1 VDPTTLFSY
10 ERHVDVRALRGT
22 TLVVTLGAFA
32 DAGHAQALLDDHVLN
47 SLSSRV
53 IGRVDM
59 DQVFDYTGR
68 RPEITLDRD
77 HFEDYE
83 RPEILLHEVTDPE
96 GEPFFLLTGPEP
108 SFQWERVA
116 RALQIVVEQLGVEHT
131 LIAQTVPAP
140 VAHTRALPVTRFA
153 GRSEDI
159 AHPQP
164 LPAVF
169 RIRSSFTSMLTMRLQ
184 ESGHPTVGLV
194 VHVPQYLHEI
204 DYPDSAISLIH
215 ALRQE
220 GGPEIPVGALEPAA
234 QQVRESIDQQVAASE
249 QLQQMVHSFEEHM
262 DAHLITGG
270 VSENDVP
277 SADEIAAEVED
288 FLAGL
293 GDTGGTDDADG
304 SDGSDPSHGTDPSQG
319 PQDGPTH

>member
-1 VDPTTLFSY
+1 MDPTTLFTY

-32 DAGHAQALLDDHVLN
+32 DAGHAQALFDDHVLN
-47 SLSSRV
+47 TMSSRV

-59 DQVFDYTGR
+59 DQVYDYAGR

-83 RPEILLHEVTDPE
+83 QPQILLHEVTDE
-96 GEPFFLLTGPEP
+96 QGEPFFLLTGPEP

-116 RALQIVVEQLGVEHT
+116 GALRIVVEQLGVERT
-131 LIAQTVPAP
+131 LIAQAVPAP

-169 RIRSSFTSMLTMRLQ
+169 RMRSSFTSMLTLRLQ
-184 ESGHPTVGLV
+184 EGGHTAVGMV

-204 DYPDSAISLIH
+204 DYPASTISLID
-215 ALRQE
+215 ALHQE
-220 GGPEIPVGALEPAA
+220 GGPRIPIGSLEASA
-234 QQVRESIDQQVAASE
+234 QQVKENIDQQVADSD
-249 QLQQMVHSFEEHM
+249 QLQQMVRSFEEHM
-262 DAHLITGG
+262 DANQITGG
-270 VSENDVP
+270 VSEQDVP
-277 SADEIAAEVED
+277 SADEIAAEVEN

-293 GDTGGTDDADG
+293 DGKGPTGTGSQDEG
-304 SDGSDPSHGTDPSQG
+304 PSDGGPADEGPSDG
-319 PQDGPTH
+319 GPTA